1 MFTEFFVKGEQ
12 RADDCEFRVKSARR
26 VYFYIG
32 YSEKCP
38 PKDLVRGGMS
48 LGVGAPPPPIGGYT
62 YMKFHISKSN
72 QPMIA
77 INFFKVLPW

>member
-48 LGVGAPPPPIGGYT
+48 LGVGAPPPYWGVYIYE
-62 YMKFHISKSN
+62 ISYLEK
-72 QPMIA
+72 
-77 INFFKVLPW
+77 